1 MLIIALIALVPVTYL
16 FINRNVL
23 PRERRRPPL
32 LTVLVAAVWGLV
44 YAVLLGL
51 VVGTLGVIA
60 GLAIGI
66 VVLARR

>member
-1 MLIIALIALVPVTYL
+1 MRIVVLVALVPVTYL

-23 PRERRRPPL
+23 HRERAQPWL
-32 LTVLVAAVWGLV
+32 MVLIAAAWGLV

-51 VVGTLGVIA
+51 VLGTLGVIA